1 MALVFFGISLQEV
14 GPRDQAPLAFRK
26 AILSSPDQIL
36 AWTGLAN
43 YYEKDESDSASKEL
57 ISIYGKLLDIERCEL
72 ILCFTFTILLM
83 YFIL

>member
-43 YYEKDESDSASKEL
+43 YYEKDESDLASKEL
-57 ISIYGKLLDIERCEL
+57 ISIYEKLLDMERFQL
-72 ILCFTFTILLM
+72 LLCFIFTFL
-83 YFIL
+83 